1 MNEVVADSIESK
13 SGIHSCLKIACRGK
27 TTIRVVHVLFGVVI
41 IFIVLAFIM
50 PWMGRIRPN
59 TKRFWR
65 SAKLQNWHEKIES
78 FFQDNKRLPSS
89 LFEMCRDDLVQ
100 GIWTFPPPFVSE
112 SRKPFEELVPSLAT
126 DPNRFAEI
134 VEYGLFSGQ
143 QRWFIREL
151 KPGKIYKKMLMIDQD
166 GKIYVVEEMPKEK
179 YSKP

>member
-1 MNEVVADSIESK
+1 MVDSIQSK
-13 SGIHSCLKIACRGK
+13 SGIHSYLKITFRGK

-50 PWMGRIRPN
+50 PWMGRTRPN

-65 SAKLQNWHEKIES
+65 SRQLQIWREKVES
-78 FFQDNKRLPSS
+78 FFQENKRLPSS
-89 LFEMCRDDLVQ
+89 LFELCRDDLVQ
-100 GIWTFPPPFVSE
+100 GIWTFPPPSVSD
-112 SRKPFEELVPSLAT
+112 SRKFLKELVPNLAT

-151 KPGKIYKKMLMIDQD
+151 KPGTTYKKMLMIDQD
-166 GKIYVVEEMPKEK
+166 GKIYEVEEIPKEK
-179 YSKP
+179 YNKP